1 MGVYRRTDAATY
13 WMSLV
18 IEGKRLRQDT
28 GVQDRRVA
36 GEIFA
41 AWQVQVVRDR
51 WLGTP
56 APTPTHTVQELI
68 AEYLATVTP
77 RKSPASQR
85 RDHVVL
91 ERFRKRWGA
100 LGLDQLSNKT
110 LEDYLT
116 ERLHDV
122 TLATVSKEL
131 GILKS
136 AYARALRWDWVSTTP
151 FRGIALNQEGEARVR
166 WLTDDEAT
174 RLVAT
179 VAPWL
184 RDLILVGLD
193 TGLRRSNLVGL
204 QWAWLHDQ
212 GTVLLVPRQHVK
224 AKKVTVMIPLTT
236 RAASILQRQVR
247 HGNTPHVFTQSDG
260 RAYSLEQVGMA
271 VIRAAKQAQL
281 PGVSLHTLRHTFIS
295 RLVQAGRPLPEV
307 AALAGHRDIKMT
319 MRYAHLAP
327 SHLRAGIDA
336 LEQRNTRHPVESV
349 LSTEGRVTPVL
360 RDFAGIA

>member
-174 RLVAT
+174 RLGTVIKDHELCYPPCKQGRAT
-179 VAPWL
+179 WTSVCF
-184 RDLILVGLD
+184 RY
-193 TGLRRSNLVGL
+193 RRS
-204 QWAWLHDQ
+204 
-212 GTVLLVPRQHVK
+212 
-224 AKKVTVMIPLTT
+224 ILTT
-236 RAASILQRQVR
+236 PS
-247 HGNTPHVFTQSDG
+247 
-260 RAYSLEQVGMA
+260 
-271 VIRAAKQAQL
+271 
-281 PGVSLHTLRHTFIS
+281 S
-295 RLVQAGRPLPEV
+295 R
-307 AALAGHRDIKMT
+307 
-319 MRYAHLAP
+319 
-327 SHLRAGIDA
+327 
-336 LEQRNTRHPVESV
+336 
-349 LSTEGRVTPVL
+349 
-360 RDFAGIA
+360 